1 MNARILKIFPEN
13 PQLRLIR
20 QAVDIVRN
28 GGVIAYPTDTIY
40 GLGCSIFDKNAIERV
55 YQIRHLDPSKLLSFI
70 CYDLS
75 DISTYARV
83 SNFAYRAMKH
93 HLPGPYTFV
102 LPAAREVPKRL
113 WNKRR
118 AVGIRVPDNEITR
131 LLVKELGSPIVSTSI
146 KDDDGYII
154 SDPLVIAERLGSKVD
169 LILDA
174 GPLVGNPSS
183 IVDLT
188 GDEARVLREGAGDV
202 AWFAAE

>member
-13 PQLRLIR
+13 PQLRVIR

-131 LLVKELGSPIVSTSI
+131 LLVKEIGSPIVSTSI
-146 KDDDGYII
+146 KDDDGYIM
-154 SDPLVIAERLGSKVD
+154 SDPHAIAERLGSKVD

-202 AWFAAE
+202 AWVAAE